1 MLYGKYADGSIRK
14 PRVIDDEI
22 FTKEEWDEM
31 MEEYRR
37 SIFKKFGK
45 EYTPRKE
52 REDPKDE

>member
-37 SIFKKFGK
+37 SIFKKYGK
-45 EYTPRKE
+45 EYTLRKE